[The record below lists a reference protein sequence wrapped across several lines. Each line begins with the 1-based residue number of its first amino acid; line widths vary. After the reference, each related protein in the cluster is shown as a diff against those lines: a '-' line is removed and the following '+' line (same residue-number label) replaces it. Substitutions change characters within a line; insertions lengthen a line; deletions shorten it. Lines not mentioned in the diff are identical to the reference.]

1 MRLDQFFDR
10 CPLFKILIN
19 NSHRIC
25 LHCHVRIHPNSMEF
39 TSIGEFETLVN
50 YFTDADQL
58 MDFAATWE
66 IQDSPAV
73 LLRLYRLRNPDHDE
87 TLITEQILQ
96 TCDRTTR
103 QQSANNM
110 DLEYVRSE
118 KEIEESFKALMFD
131 DEMDEIATACIEDGN
146 WNPLIQVH
154 LFLFCQPYF
163 DYLFDINET
172 YMFKYSHSLFYIRPF
187 CENRMVVI
195 A

>member
-1 MRLDQFFDR
+1 MRLDRFFDR

-19 NSHRIC
+19 NSHRTC
-25 LHCHVRIHPNSMEF
+25 LHCHVRIQTNSIEY
-39 TSIGEFETLVN
+39 TSIGEFEILVN

-73 LLRLYRLRNPDHDE
+73 LLRLYRLRNPDHDDM
-87 TLITEQILQ
+87 LINEQILQ
-96 TCDRTTR
+96 TCDRTR

-110 DLEYVRSE
+110 DLEYVRRE
-118 KEIEESFKALMFD
+118 MEIEESVQALMFD
-131 DEMDEIATACIEDGN
+131 DKMDDIARACIEDGN

-154 LFLFCQPYF
+154 FFFFYF
-163 DYLFDINET
+163 VNCFFIFYSRLIKH
-172 YMFKYSHSLFYIRPF
+172 MFKYSHSLFYIRPF